1 MKILALD
8 TSGLVCSVAVMEDDR
23 LLSEFSIQH
32 KITHSEL
39 LLPMMEEIKKRI
51 ALDLNTIDAVAVSA
65 GPGSFT
71 GLRIGCA
78 TAKGLCLAM
87 DKPLVAVPTL
97 DAMAYQFY
105 GSENVICPMMDARRN
120 QVYTGIYTFVP
131 EKEDEKHFETY
142 FSMKTI
148 KAQAAMAVED
158 IAEEL
163 NNIGKTV
170 VLLGDGIP
178 VYRDKLEKLLKVNYI
193 VAPAHMNRQRASAL
207 AALAQIYL
215 RDGKTVDA
223 DSFSPEYLRASQAER
238 EAAEKKAGGDAQ
250 KASENKTD
258 KKNKKGNDSI
268 YIRDLKAEDIT
279 AAAQLEAVSL
289 GSEAWSEKQLLEASV
304 LDDTVYLV
312 AEKAGNVVGLCGVRN
327 ISGEGEITNVSVA
340 SECRGRG
347 IAYDMLE
354 KLLLR
359 GRAIGCGDF
368 TLEVRAGNV
377 AARGL
382 YEKLGFVNEGA
393 RPGFYDG
400 PKEDAIIYWK
410 RNSTND

>member
-39 LLPMMEEIKKRI
+39 LLPMMEEIKKKI
-51 ALDLNTIDAVAVSA
+51 SLDLNTIDAVAVSA

-87 DKPLVAVPTL
+87 DKPMVAVPTL

-105 GSENVICPMMDARRN
+105 GSENIICPMMDARRS

-131 EKEDEKHFETY
+131 EKENENQFETY
-142 FSMKTI
+142 YSMKTI
-148 KAQAAMAVED
+148 MSQSAMSVED

-163 NNIGKTV
+163 NKIGKTV

-178 VYRDKLEKLLKVNYI
+178 VYRDKLDKLLKVNYV

-207 AALAQIYL
+207 ASLAQIYF
-215 RDGKTVDA
+215 REGKTVFA
-223 DSFSPEYLRASQAER
+223 DNFSPEYLRVSQAER
-238 EAAEKKAGGDAQ
+238 EAAEKKAEGRNQGN
-250 KASENKTD
+250 SE
-258 KKNKKGNDSI
+258 KKNDRKKAGESI

-279 AAAQLEAVSL
+279 AAAELEAACL
-289 GSEAWSEKQLLEASV
+289 LNEAWTEKQLLEASI

-312 AEKAGNVVGLCGVRN
+312 AEKGGNIVGLCGVRN

-340 SECRGRG
+340 ADNRGKG

-359 GRAIGCGDF
+359 GKAIGCSDF
-368 TLEVRAGNV
+368 TLEVRAQN
-377 AARGL
+377 APARGL
-382 YEKLGFVNEGA
+382 YEKLGFVNEGT
-393 RPGFYDG
+393 RPGFYDN

-410 RNSTND
+410 RNKTND

>member
-8 TSGLVCSVAVMEDDR
+8 TSGLVCSVAVMEDDK

-39 LLPMMEEIKKRI
+39 LLPMMDEIRKRI
-51 ALDLNTIDAVAVSA
+51 SLDLDTVDAVAVSA

-87 DKPLVAVPTL
+87 NKPLIAVPTL

-105 GSENVICPMMDARRN
+105 GNDNIICPMMDARRS

-131 EKEDEKHFETY
+131 GKENEKQFETT
-142 FSMKTI
+142 FSMETI
-148 KAQAAMAVED
+148 QEQSAMALED
-158 IAEEL
+158 IAEKL
-163 NNIGKTV
+163 NQLGKTV

-178 VYRDKLEKLLKVNYI
+178 VYRDKLEKLLKVNYVI
-193 VAPAHMNRQRASAL
+193 APAHMNRQRASAL
-207 AALAQIYL
+207 ASLGKLYL
-215 RDGKTVDA
+215 REGRTVDT

-238 EAAEKKAGGDAQ
+238 EAAEKKAQGDVNNTTAG
-250 KASENKTD
+250 ERN
-258 KKNKKGNDSI
+258 NKKGNDSI

-279 AAAQLEAVSL
+279 AAFELEKASL
-289 GSEAWSEKQLLEASV
+289 GHEAWSEKQILEASI

-312 AEKAGNVVGLCGVRN
+312 AEKGGNVVGLCGVRN
-327 ISGEGEITNVSVA
+327 VSGDGEITNVSV
-340 SECRGRG
+340 SKECRGRG
-347 IAYDMLE
+347 IAYELLD
-354 KLLLR
+354 KLMLR
-359 GRAIGCGDF
+359 GKAIGCENF
-368 TLEVRAGNV
+368 TLEVREGNV

-382 YEKLGFVNEGA
+382 YEKHGFENEGI
-393 RPGFYDG
+393 RPGFYDN
-400 PKEDAIIYWK
+400 PKENAVIYWK
-410 RNSTND
+410 RNKKND

>member
-8 TSGLVCSVAVMEDDR
+8 TSGLVCTVAVMEDDR

-39 LLPMMEEIKKRI
+39 LLPMMEQIKNKI

-71 GLRIGCA
+71 GLRIGCS

-87 DKPLVAVPTL
+87 NKPMIAVPTL

-105 GSENVICPMMDARRN
+105 GSEYVICPMMDARRS

-131 EKEDEKHFETY
+131 EKENEKTREMY

-148 KAQAAMAVED
+148 KPQVAMSVDEIAA
-158 IAEEL
+158 EL
-163 NNIGKTV
+163 NSIGKTV
-170 VLLGDGIP
+170 ILLGDGIP
-178 VYRDKLEKLLKVNYI
+178 VYRDKLEELLKVDYI
-193 VAPAHMNRQRASAL
+193 LAPAHMNRQRASAL
-207 AALAQIYL
+207 AALAEVYF
-215 RDGKTVDA
+215 REGKTVDA

-238 EAAEKKAGGDAQ
+238 EAAEKTAGKDVA
-250 KASENKTD
+250 KKND
-258 KKNKKGNDSI
+258 KKSTAAAKTV

-279 AAAQLEAVSL
+279 AAAEVEKTCL
-289 GSEAWSEKQLLEASV
+289 GAEAWTEKQLLEASTR
-304 LDDTVYLV
+304 DDTVYLV
-312 AEKAGNVVGLCGVRN
+312 AEVAGDIVGLCGVRN
-327 ISGEGEITNVSVA
+327 ISGEGEVTNVSV
-340 SECRGRG
+340 SERNRGKG
-347 IAYDMLE
+347 IAFEMLD

-359 GRAIGCGDF
+359 GKAIGCESF
-368 TLEVRAGNV
+368 TLEVRGENK

-382 YEKLGFVNEGA
+382 YEKLGFVNEGT
-393 RPGFYDG
+393 RPGFYDS
-400 PKEDAIIYWK
+400 PKDDAIIYWK
-410 RNSTND
+410 RNITND

>member
-8 TSGLVCSVAVMEDDR
+8 TSGLVCTVAVTEDDR

-39 LLPMMEEIKKRI
+39 LLPMMEQIKNRI
-51 ALDLNTIDAVAVSA
+51 SLDLNTIDAVAVSA

-87 DKPLVAVPTL
+87 NKPMVAVPTL

-105 GSENVICPMMDARRN
+105 GSEYVICPMMDARRN
-120 QVYTGIYTFVP
+120 QVYTGVYIFVP
-131 EKEDEKHFETY
+131 EKENEKHREIF

-148 KAQAAMAVED
+148 KAQSAMSVND

-170 VLLGDGIP
+170 ILLGDGIP
-178 VYRDKLEKLLKVNYI
+178 VYRDKLEELLKVNYI
-193 VAPAHMNRQRASAL
+193 LVPAHMNRQRASAL
-207 AALAQIYL
+207 AALATIYL
-215 RDGKTVDA
+215 REGKTVDA

-238 EAAEKKAGGDAQ
+238 EAAEKAAGKKETKADSGKNGR
-250 KASENKTD
+250 KSGIASP
-258 KKNKKGNDSI
+258 I

-279 AAAQLEAVSL
+279 AAAEIEKACL
-289 GSEAWSEKQLLEASV
+289 GAEAWTEKQLLEAATR
-304 LDDTVYLV
+304 DDTVYLV
-312 AEKAGNVVGLCGVRN
+312 AEVSGEVAGLCGVRN
-327 ISGEGEITNVSVA
+327 ISGEGEVTNVSV
-340 SECRGRG
+340 SESSRGKG
-347 IAYDMLE
+347 IAFEMLS

-359 GRAIGCGDF
+359 GKAIGCESF
-368 TLEVRAGNV
+368 TLEVRGENK

-382 YEKLGFVNEGA
+382 YEKLGFVNEGT
-393 RPGFYDG
+393 RPGFYES
-400 PKEDAIIYWK
+400 PKDDAIIYWK
-410 RNSTND
+410 RNNTND

>member
-39 LLPMMEEIKKRI
+39 LLPMMDEIRNRI
-51 ALDLNTIDAVAVSA
+51 SLDLDTVDAVAVSA

-87 DKPLVAVPTL
+87 NKPLIAVPTL

-105 GSENVICPMMDARRN
+105 GNDSIICPMMDARRS

-131 EKEDEKHFETY
+131 GKEDEKQFETT
-142 FSMKTI
+142 FSMKII
-148 KAQAAMAVED
+148 KEQAAMAVED
-158 IAEEL
+158 IAEKL
-163 NNIGKTV
+163 NHIGKTV

-193 VAPAHMNRQRASAL
+193 IAPAHMNRQRASAL
-207 AALAQIYL
+207 ASLGQIYL
-215 RDGKTVDA
+215 REGRVTDA

-238 EAAEKKAGGDAQ
+238 EAAEKKVLSEA
-250 KASENKTD
+250 KNSASED

-268 YIRDLKAEDIT
+268 YIRDLRAEDIT
-279 AAAQLEAVSL
+279 AASELEKESL
-289 GSEAWSEKQLLEASV
+289 GHEAWSEKQILEASV

-312 AEKAGNVVGLCGVRN
+312 AEKGGNVVGLCGVRN
-327 ISGEGEITNVSVA
+327 VSGDGEITNVSV
-340 SECRGRG
+340 SKECRGKG
-347 IAYDMLE
+347 IAFEMLD

-359 GRAIGCGDF
+359 GRAIGCENF
-368 TLEVRAGNV
+368 TLEVREGNG

-382 YEKLGFVNEGA
+382 YEKHGFVNEGI
-393 RPGFYDG
+393 RPGFYDD
-400 PKEDAIIYWK
+400 PKENAVIYWK
-410 RNSTND
+410 RNKKND

>member
-1 MKILALD
+1 
-8 TSGLVCSVAVMEDDR
+8 
-23 LLSEFSIQH
+23 
-32 KITHSEL
+32 
-39 LLPMMEEIKKRI
+39 MMEEIKKRI

-87 DKPLVAVPTL
+87 NKPLVAVPTL

-105 GSENVICPMMDARRN
+105 SNENVICPMMDARRS

-131 EKEDEKHFETY
+131 EKENEKHFETY

-148 KAQAAMAVED
+148 KPQAAMAVED

-163 NNIGKTV
+163 NAIGKTV

-207 AALAQIYL
+207 ACLAQIYM
-215 RDGKTVDA
+215 RDGKIVDA
-223 DSFSPEYLRASQAER
+223 DTFSPEYLRASQAER
-238 EAAEKKAGGDAQ
+238 EAAEKKNVSDSQNSA
-250 KASENKTD
+250 D
-258 KKNKKGNDSI
+258 KKMERNGKKGRDSI

-279 AAAQLEAVSL
+279 AAAELEGACL
-289 GSEAWSEKQLLEASV
+289 GNEAWTEKQLLEASV

-312 AEKAGNVVGLCGVRN
+312 AEKSGNVVGLCGVRN

-340 SECRGRG
+340 ADCRGKG
-347 IAYDMLE
+347 IAFDMLE
-354 KLLLR
+354 KLILR
-359 GRAIGCGDF
+359 GKAIGCNDF
-368 TLEVRAGNV
+368 TLEVRAENIP
-377 AARGL
+377 ARGL
-382 YEKLGFVNEGA
+382 YEKLGFVNEGT
-393 RPGFYDG
+393 RPGFYDN

-410 RNSTND
+410 RNNTND